1 MQSNIESLMPR
12 QIPRASLMSSK
23 RNIFSKVK
31 DVMLTNEHNIIS
43 KDDLVEKCKLQM
55 VQNVDI
61 FDEKLSKLNFRLRNI
76 LIKLKDNL
84 NCPKYLDVNF
94 YFNENIN

>member
-31 DVMLTNEHNIIS
+31 DVMLTDEHNIIS
-43 KDDLVEKCKLQM
+43 KEDLVEKCKLQM
-55 VQNVDI
+55 V
-61 FDEKLSKLNFRLRNI
+61 
-76 LIKLKDNL
+76 
-84 NCPKYLDVNF
+84 
-94 YFNENIN
+94 